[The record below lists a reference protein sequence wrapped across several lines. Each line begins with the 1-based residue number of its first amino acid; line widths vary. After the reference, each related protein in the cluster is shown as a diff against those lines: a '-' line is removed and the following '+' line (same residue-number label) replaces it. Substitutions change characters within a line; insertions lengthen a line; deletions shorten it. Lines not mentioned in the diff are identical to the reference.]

1 MIRILLV
8 EDDEFMQRM
17 ISLRLRRLGHEV
29 DSAVN
34 GKEALNMAMMGSY
47 DLILMDMQ
55 MPVMD
60 GYQASKSLRERGY
73 KGQIVAVT
81 ASAMREDSEKAI
93 RSGCDSV
100 ITKPVGVDFEDQV
113 KALMP

>member
-1 MIRILLV
+1 
-8 EDDEFMQRM
+8 
-17 ISLRLRRLGHEV
+17 
-29 DSAVN
+29 
-34 GKEALNMAMMGSY
+34 MAMMGSY

-81 ASAMREDSEKAI
+81 IGHA
-93 RSGCDSV
+93 
-100 ITKPVGVDFEDQV
+100 
-113 KALMP
+113 